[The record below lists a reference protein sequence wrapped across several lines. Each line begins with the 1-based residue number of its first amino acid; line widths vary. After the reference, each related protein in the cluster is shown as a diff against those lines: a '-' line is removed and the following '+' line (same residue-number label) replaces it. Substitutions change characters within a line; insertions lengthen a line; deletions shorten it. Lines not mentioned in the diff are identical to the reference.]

1 MSEQKSDYQFPNH
14 HDRYTTEQP
23 IEPQLYRPLIQPN
36 PFDPIGNIETEG
48 QAFRTLA
55 SGRIPRWVLLTS
67 WVVFGGVSFLTLGA
81 TFKLLAD
88 EFQRA
93 IATDRLGSF
102 GMLLIPCLM
111 GIAICSLILMILV
124 RATWSKKR

>member
-23 IEPQLYRPLIQPN
+23 IEPQLHRPMMRSN

-55 SGRIPRWVLLTS
+55 SGRVPRWVLWTS

-81 TFKLLAD
+81 VFRILVD
-88 EFQRA
+88 GFQRA

-111 GIAICSLILMILV
+111 GIAISSLILMILV
-124 RATWSKKR
+124 RATGSKKR